1 MDVRIISA
9 ALAALLLASI
19 ALFSMIAPACAD
31 NGGYV
36 VMPYHPDANLTPEQ
50 LALIDNSGA
59 DATVSF
65 WELPLWIQVSYSW
78 GALLTVAGSLLVLP
92 LAVRRLKSPLDNRN
106 RQSVYNYIEDN
117 PGCIAPDVSRNTG
130 MNKGT
135 VRYHIQRLELESKI
149 VLRKIGKFMRL
160 YRNSSTYD
168 EREKLVASHLRNK
181 MSKAVIEVLME
192 HPGSTNQEVSELI
205 KVEKSLIYRYIQQLI
220 NDRIVSAEDDGK
232 HKRYFIAE
240 VAKPAVIKLL
250 PRNYQCPGMMREY
263 GKGEA

>member
-1 MDVRIISA
+1 MARRIVFA
-9 ALAALLLASI
+9 ALGILMLIFA
-19 ALFSMIAPACAD
+19 IAPACAD

-36 VMPYHPDANLTPEQ
+36 VMPYHEDANLTPEQ
-50 LALIDNSGA
+50 RALIDDSGA
-59 DATVSF
+59 DSTVSF

-92 LAVRRLKSPLDNRN
+92 LAVRRLKGPLDNRN
-106 RQSVYNYIEDN
+106 RESVYHYIEDN
-117 PGCIAPDVSRNTG
+117 PGCIVPEVARGTG

-135 VRYHIQRLELESKI
+135 VRYHIQQLESESKI

-168 EREKLVASHLRNK
+168 EREKIVASHLRNK
-181 MSKAVIEVLME
+181 TSKAVVEALME
-192 HPGSTNQEVSELI
+192 HPGATNQEISELI
-205 KVEKSLIYRYIQQLI
+205 EVEKSLIYRYLRQLI
-220 NDRIVSAEDDGK
+220 QDQIVVVEDDGK
-232 HKRYFIAE
+232 HKRYSIAE
-240 VAKPAVIKLL
+240 AAKPALIKLM